1 MLTCVLSN
9 KIVHVQAR
17 FQGDGSQVVDSV
29 LQIMRMYG
37 EGNKSK
43 HDAYQEVGFL
53 VGYFVLCVA
62 LS

>member
-1 MLTCVLSN
+1 M
-9 KIVHVQAR
+9 QAK